1 MAKAVRWQ
9 IPFVSSI
16 EKTQY
21 RIDIYDEQDGTW
33 SGVTTLTGGP
43 SPIVTDEDASDDF
56 FAPIRTQ
63 TGNIEVC
70 TAIPGG
76 GTLRLEDILPEN
88 NIARPVRLVSIASDM
103 SEKIEWQ
110 GFLSCQAYN
119 QAYTDIP
126 EIIQLPI
133 NSVLEA
139 MDSVEVEMAD
149 KMMFNRIIAHLLYA
163 MQTIK
168 DKSGMDLFTNIVT
181 PEYCRHALI
190 SKYFYNNV
198 YFTADQVVSG
208 DNIVVEVHSISCKQI
223 LSQIAQFFGCCWREV
238 GQDIYM
244 EVIGE
249 GGNYTAFEFSTFA
262 NRYLNNTGVTI
273 SSPRALLTE
282 NLADCEWMG
291 TGHQKSVLQG
301 KRRVKVSTSLKD
313 FECNIELQECPIG
326 SLIEN
331 PEDRQETWGEVH
343 ANTND
348 TFYSLATFRSWL
360 EKVNVAL
367 ADNPNGKAVTI
378 SKYSSSPSGLK
389 YDQTVFFK
397 SDDFR
402 NMYSELFE
410 IASGNTLVGDV
421 YHYVT
426 AYMAYMRLL
435 STELD
440 EDDNPISELTSG
452 LMICG
457 LPQGFKVSV
466 QNYLPTT
473 WFNLSKDDYIYKQS
487 SPMLFKAHKGKF
499 ILDIEVG
506 AVTTQ
511 DTTSQRNDYPLD
523 RNYNTRQAIGLTM
536 AIQWGN
542 RWLRYTDMNGE
553 RLWVWNT
560 SFATVKLTEKDP
572 GCSSMS
578 MHYEIPCPPLSG
590 VVTIYIY
597 PKLYGD
603 YNLEIS
609 RNVIEMFLT
618 KLSLNYEPEDQ
629 ELLSDRSE
637 NAYTIE
643 TGKAFKDVA
652 EISLALSSDAK
663 NNKLATMIYDSSA
676 KPVSLI
682 SLGSSAQVRPEID
695 LLHRMKDY
703 YTDPK
708 VILDVESQRL
718 ASPLPILNLNGIN
731 DGKVYT
737 PLAESRDWRA
747 EKSTLTCFEIPN

>member
-33 SGVTTLTGGP
+33 SGVTTLRGGP

-163 MQTIK
+163 MQTIT
-168 DKSGMDLFTNIVT
+168 DKSGMDLFANIVT
-181 PEYCRHALI
+181 PSYCEDALI
-190 SKYFYNNV
+190 TKYFYNNV

-262 NRYLNNTGVTI
+262 DRYLNNTGVAI

-331 PEDRQETWGEVH
+331 PEDRQASIGEIH
-343 ANTND
+343 ANTNS
-348 TFYSLATFRSWL
+348 TFFSLAKHQCLVTTANFASDGTSGATLTLNSISSAPSIQLTLPWTNNEFRTYYEELVVPPRS
-360 EKVNVAL
+360 
-367 ADNPNGKAVTI
+367 KAGSIRYYAT
-378 SKYSSSPSGLK
+378 SYMCFWR
-389 YDQTVFFK
+389 DQQG
-397 SDDFR
+397 
-402 NMYSELFE
+402 EL
-410 IASGNTLVGDV
+410 I
-421 YHYVT
+421 
-426 AYMAYMRLL
+426 
-435 STELD
+435 
-440 EDDNPISELTSG
+440 SG
-452 LMICG
+452 LMVCG
-457 LPQGFKVSV
+457 IPKYLFWSITPIQGYKWTKFAHTKD
-466 QNYLPTT
+466 NYT
-473 WFNLSKDDYIYKQS
+473 FKQS
-487 SPMLFKAHKGKF
+487 SPMVFSTGGGFLSLDVTLAPILWDGQGYKA
-499 ILDIEVG
+499 
-506 AVTTQ
+506 
-511 DTTSQRNDYPLD
+511 QRLEGETYQPGW
-523 RNYNTRQAIGLTM
+523 YQSYQPSITM
-536 AIQWGN
+536 AIQIGN
-542 RWLRYTDMNGE
+542 K
-553 RLWVWNT
+553 WVTRADAGGITIYGLTN
-560 SFATVKLTEKDP
+560 SFTTFALDLNYDGTTKKNYDTITGVAKAE
-572 GCSSMS
+572 GIM
-578 MHYEIPCPPLSG
+578 IPILQQVTG
-590 VVTIYIY
+590 VVTVYVY
-597 PKLYGD
+597 PEMAAVVAGQVTNSPFDFIIRQLKLEFIPVEG
-603 YNLEIS
+603 
-609 RNVIEMFLT
+609 
-618 KLSLNYEPEDQ
+618 

-682 SLGSSAQVRPEID
+682 YLGGSASTRPEID

-703 YTDPK
+703 YTEPK